1 MYYESYDDG
10 TSEVDADKLALEQAY
25 VGWGK
30 DRRKFKLSS
39 HQVSDVMDN
48 LLARHKTDAELTE
61 I

>member
-1 MYYESYDDG
+1 M
-10 TSEVDADKLALEQAY
+10 
-25 VGWGK
+25 GWGK